1 VLTWPVS
8 ADPNGEKMNKEIQE
22 LLRKSKELC
31 AEAHKAAK
39 DADAEIARSRAKIAS
54 AEGEYAKA
62 LRRSGGAA

>member
-1 VLTWPVS
+1 
-8 ADPNGEKMNKEIQE
+8 MNKEIQE